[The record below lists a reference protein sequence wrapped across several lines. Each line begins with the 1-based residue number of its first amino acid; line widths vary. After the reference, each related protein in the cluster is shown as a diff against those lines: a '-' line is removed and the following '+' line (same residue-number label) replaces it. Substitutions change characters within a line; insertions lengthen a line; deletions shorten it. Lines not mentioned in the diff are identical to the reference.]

1 MVEQEEN
8 RSRAIG
14 KGVVEVQRLQEQ
26 VVVEAKGMREKE
38 EMGER
43 CEDPIL
49 CWLFIEWL
57 DGSGP
62 E

>member
-26 VVVEAKGMREKE
+26 VVVEAKGMR
-38 EMGER
+38 
-43 CEDPIL
+43 
-49 CWLFIEWL
+49 
-57 DGSGP
+57 
-62 E
+62 

>member
-8 RSRAIG
+8 RSREIG

-49 CWLFIEWL
+49 C
-57 DGSGP
+57 
-62 E
+62 